1 MHKHTGTRTRFPMGT
16 QPSRCPVLRPGP
28 PQLQLSQETWMGWGL
43 GNWPETGDLQGRREE
58 EKSSCGQSLRFLLI
72 SAGQVS
78 PVPPEPRAG
87 ASRNQR
93 WERKGSQAEV
103 REGRERHQKAE
114 RERHQKAETPR
125 LSRASWRREVVMESC
140 RCEGHRRGAEGR
152 RLVIPV
158 PAKPSAQQGQSS
170 GLHTPE

>member
-1 MHKHTGTRTRFPMGT
+1 MHKHTGTRTRFPMGI
-16 QPSRCPVLRPGP
+16 QPSHFPVLGPGP
-28 PQLQLSQETWMGWGL
+28 PQHQLSQETWMGQGL
-43 GNWPETGDLQGRREE
+43 RNRHETGGLQGGREE
-58 EKSSCGQSLRFLLI
+58 KKSSCGQSPRFLLI

-78 PVPPEPRAG
+78 PVPPELRAG

-103 REGRERHQKAE
+103 REGRAPPD
-114 RERHQKAETPR
+114 RERHQKGETPR
-125 LSRASWRREVVMESC
+125 PSRASWRREVVMESC
-140 RCEGHRRGAEGR
+140 RREGHRRGAERR

-158 PAKPSAQQGQSS
+158 PAKPSAQQVQNS